1 MSESVEKLFEQK
13 LNTEEVKHAQT
24 LCEARA
30 MDYAVVWAI
39 ATRFAT
45 PFEKWKAFKLGIIN
59 KDGDILRPLKTPA
72 DNDAFTP
79 LDNIICRI
87 KKLVPKYLW
96 YLLTFSYIFR
106 GFITYSAYK
115 GSYYLNE
122 KHDVEKMQEE
132 MLILEEKKLAICRA
146 KKEMDSIIKGNSKFT
161 EEEFWSY
168 VANLRDEE

>member
-1 MSESVEKLFEQK
+1 MSESVENYIGRMLE
-13 LNTEEVKHAQT
+13 TEEVKHAQS
-24 LCEARA
+24 LQEARA
-30 MDYAVVWAI
+30 MDYAIVWGI
-39 ATRFAT
+39 ATRFST

-59 KDGDILRPLKTPA
+59 KDGNILRPLKTPA

-79 LDNIICRI
+79 LDNIVCRI

-122 KHDVEKMQEE
+122 KYDTEKMQEE
-132 MLILEEKKLAICRA
+132 MLIIEEKRLAICRA

-168 VANLRDEE
+168 VANLRAEG